1 MVITGETGTQYI
13 RAEFI
18 VRAAE
23 EGMVLDFSANGD
35 RPTDNDPTGLCE
47 LLPDFE
53 GADGVLKLEA
63 SSNWP
68 AYSYNGAFK
77 PIFDKAVYQGYEYL
91 EFRVYATG
99 VLNLYFQVGGAS
111 PAVEYM
117 LQFGNGNLDTNQ
129 WVTYR
134 VSIETFLNNYD
145 SFLQS
150 GRFMAFA
157 DGVAPDADSTYVYID
172 SIRAVNTTE

>member
-1 MVITGETGTQYI
+1 MM
-13 RAEFI
+13 FDS
-18 VRAAE
+18 AA
-23 EGMVLDFSANGD
+23 SGD

-47 LLPDFE
+47 LLPEFE

-77 PIFDKAVYQGYEYL
+77 PIFDKAVYQGYDYL

-134 VSIETFLNNYD
+134 LSIETFLNNYD

-172 SIRAVNTTE
+172 YIRAVNTTE